1 MVDIAAKKAEG
12 KGRGYEK
19 WATLHNLK
27 QMAATMSVYE
37 ESGFSSPE
45 ELEAA
50 LAAANTE
57 LHETTGKLKAVESTL
72 REKKDLQKQLLAYI
86 KTKPARDGLRAQKT
100 EKARRA
106 YREQHESEFIIPNL
120 PPGISRHRESPNC
133 QLPRPYKRRLS
144 SLPKRKTPLQRVPGE
159 ERERPGIA
167 DREKQS

>member
-1 MVDIAAKKAEG
+1 MVDIAAKRAEG

-27 QMAATMSVYE
+27 QMAATMSIYE
-37 ESGFSSPE
+37 ESGFTSPE

-50 LAAANTE
+50 LAAASTE

-86 KTKPARDGLRAQKT
+86 KPARDGLKAQKT

-106 YREQHESEFIIPNL
+106 YREQHESEFIISD
-120 PPGISRHRESPNC
+120 I
-133 QLPRPYKRRLS
+133 PYL
-144 SLPKRKTPLQRVPGE
+144 T
-159 ERERPGIA
+159 
-167 DREKQS
+167 